1 MNGERSGSD
10 EETGDDGWQSSD
22 WWDVVRNEGTISL
35 LIVRCGFADDSGK
48 VRFKG
53 G

>member
-10 EETGDDGWQSSD
+10 EETGDDGWQSGD
-22 WWDVVRNEGTISL
+22 LWDVVRIEDIIRL
-35 LIVRCGFADDSGK
+35 WIVRCGFADNSGK

>member
-22 WWDVVRNEGTISL
+22 WRDVVRIEGSIRMV
-35 LIVRCGFADDSGK
+35 IVRCGVVDDSD
-48 VRFKG
+48 
-53 G
+53 

>member
-10 EETGDDGWQSSD
+10 EETCDDGWQSSD
-22 WWDVVRNEGTISL
+22 WWGVVRNEGTISR
-35 LIVRCGFADDSGK
+35 LIFRCGFGDNSGK

>member
-1 MNGERSGSD
+1 MNGERSGS
-10 EETGDDGWQSSD
+10 EEEAAYDWWQSSD
-22 WWDVVRNEGTISL
+22 WWDVVRIEGTISL
-35 LIVRCGFADDSGK
+35 LIVRCGDGDDSGK

>member
-1 MNGERSGSD
+1 MKGERSGSD
-10 EETGDDGWQSSD
+10 EETGDDGWQSGD
-22 WWDVVRNEGTISL
+22 GWGVVRNEGTISL
-35 LIVRCGFADDSGK
+35 LIVRCGDGDNSGK